1 MTDTT
6 PRPGLLA
13 RMFGRAPAQPVAAR
27 VEPQVKVG
35 VRRFKAAR
43 PSRLIGGFGS
53 IMANSSRQEVR
64 QDIRGLI
71 NHSRHAAQ
79 NVDHIKSFEMM
90 VRRHVVG
97 PRGVALDMAAKNI
110 DGSDDTLGNAAVQDA
125 WRKWGRRGNCT
136 PCGKLTWWQVEKVAA
151 TMLAREGNYILRQWR
166 GRDFGDFGFQVQP
179 ISIDLLCLD
188 LMRGMANGTY
198 IDGGVEFNV
207 FHKPVAFYFWDGHP
221 AEAHSGRTG
230 RRIRVPAGEIIHVF
244 RAYETGQDLGTP
256 ESHTA
261 VRRFNMLAKYE
272 ESALTAAHFGA
283 AAMTFLE
290 QTDPDGAPAAAPDS
304 EDGHHDIPTEIEAG
318 AIMELPPGYS
328 AKANPSNYPDANMP
342 GFIKSMARG
351 GAAGLGVS
359 YAGLSSDM
367 EGANF
372 SSLKDGRGEE
382 RDEWRM
388 FQRDLYDGLHGPVFE
403 AWLPMAMLTGQVR
416 ISTGGTIP
424 VSRVDKFLESATW
437 RPRGW
442 PSVNPKDDAVANE
455 KDLENGLVA
464 PSDIVAQ
471 RGDNFEDLV
480 ARRARDMATLKAANV
495 PVPLVLSGEPRPRP
509 SPPPATAAEET
520 DPET

>member
-1 MTDTT
+1 MSIFDFFRRSHPAPVPTRAEPRIAT
-6 PRPGLLA
+6 PPKL
-13 RMFGRAPAQPVAAR
+13 
-27 VEPQVKVG
+27 G
-35 VRRFKAAR
+35 VRKFKAAR
-43 PSRLIGGFGS
+43 PSRLVHGFGS
-53 IMANSSRQEVR
+53 ILPQSPRAEIRH
-64 QDIRGLI
+64 DIRGLV
-71 NHSRHAAQ
+71 NHARHAAQ
-79 NVDHIKSFEMM
+79 NVDHIKSYEMM

-97 PRGVALDMAAKNI
+97 PRGVALDMNAKNV
-110 DGSDDTLGNAAVQDA
+110 DGSADSLGNEAVMAA
-125 WRKWGRRGNCT
+125 WKRWGQKGTCT
-136 PCGKLTWWQVEKVAA
+136 PCGKLSWWGVEKVAA
-151 TMLAREGNYILRQWR
+151 TMLAREGNFLLRQWT
-166 GRDFGDFGFQVQP
+166 GRRFGAFGFQVQP

-188 LMRGMANGTY
+188 LMRGMSNGTY
-198 IDGGVEFNV
+198 IDGGVELDT

-230 RRIRVPAGEIIHVF
+230 RRIRVPAEDIVHVF
-244 RAYETGQDLGTP
+244 RATETGQDLGVP

-290 QTDPDGAPAAAPDS
+290 QTDPDGAPASPDAS
-304 EDGHHDIPTEIEAG
+304 GMAEELPTEVEAG
-318 AIMELPPGYS
+318 AIVELPPGYE
-328 AKANPSNYPDANMP
+328 AKANPSSYPDANMP
-342 GFIKSMARG
+342 GFLKSMARG

-388 FQRDLYDGLHGPVFE
+388 FQRDLYEGLHMPVFA
-403 AWLPMAMLTGQVR
+403 AWLPLALLTDQVR
-416 ISTGGTIP
+416 VAGRPIP
-424 VSRVDKFLESATW
+424 ASRLDKFLDAASW

-464 PSDIVAQ
+464 PSDIVAA
-471 RGDNFEDLV
+471 RGDDFEDLV
-480 ARRARDMATLKAANV
+480 ARRKRDMDTLKAAD
-495 PVPLVLSGEPRPRP
+495 VPLPAVLTGTPKAKPA
-509 SPPPATAAEET
+509 PPAEAAEGA
-520 DPET
+520 PQP